1 MEKPVISGPG
11 KRLRADFLLGAL
23 LLLAALAA
31 ALGAARAE
39 AAGGG
44 DGRPAQSRT
53 VDYAGRAVH
62 VPRGYRVVRV
72 GAHSRTCV
80 RLDRRVVYLGGPTSE
95 QRCPA
100 GHLLGKRRAIV
111 IGDHGRRI
119 SGDSAALSRATPV
132 RGGTRGAG
140 DDALARPR
148 PGAARASRATA
159 TASVSGSVFT
169 GLGFDTCS
177 APSSR
182 AMAAWA
188 ESPFRGVGVYI
199 GGENSACSQPNL
211 SASWVSAQTTAGWHL
226 IPTYVG
232 LQAPTSSCSSC
243 AKLTTAAAGIQG
255 AAAAEDAVGDATAIG
270 IGAGSPIYFDME
282 SYSPTTSATR
292 AVLTF
297 LEAWT
302 EKLHELGY
310 VSGVYSSSGSGIAD
324 LADQYGTA
332 YSSPDDIW
340 IANWNNAQN
349 TIDPVV
355 PESAWA
361 NHQRIHQY
369 KGGHDDTYGGTT
381 INIDSNFVDGD
392 TVGVGTPPVGESDP
406 IGSLELTGAPA
417 KGTVRVK
424 GWALDPD
431 APTETL
437 SISVVVGGR
446 AGQKGVETYELG
458 PVANLSRPDVAASH
472 RAAGPY
478 HGFDTRLVTIKSGP
492 EPICVYALNVALGG
506 NRLLGCRTTT
516 IPVALTL
523 SGLRATRSGI
533 AVNVTCEFPAGLECP
548 GHLGL
553 RTTYKVA
560 TPRRHKRPRIH
571 AVTRSLAQ
579 RTFHLQ
585 GASWHRFVLPLSAG
599 GRKILQERGK
609 LRTLLVAAIPGGQRK
624 AGLPLESA
632 AARRKAARQAAS
644 RR

>member
-1 MEKPVISGPG
+1 MVKPVISGPG
-11 KRLRADFLLGAL
+11 KRLRAHFLLGAS
-23 LLLAALAA
+23 LLLATFAA

-39 AAGGG
+39 AAGG
-44 DGRPAQSRT
+44 RS
-53 VDYAGRAVH
+53 VHFEGRAVH
-62 VPRGYRVVRV
+62 VPKGYEVVRV
-72 GAHSRTCV
+72 GPHSKTCV
-80 RLDRRVVYLGGPTSE
+80 RLDRRVVYLGGPSTE

-100 GHLLGKRRAIV
+100 GPILGKRRAIV
-111 IGDHGRRI
+111 VSPRQ
-119 SGDSAALSRATPV
+119 AAPRA
-132 RGGTRGAG
+132 AH
-140 DDALARPR
+140 
-148 PGAARASRATA
+148 ASKAPATG
-159 TASVSGSVFT
+159 SVGGSVFT

-177 APSSR
+177 APSSK

-188 ESPFRGVGVYI
+188 ESPFRGVGIYI

-243 AKLTTAAAGIQG
+243 AKLTTVAAATQG
-255 AAAAEDAVGDATAIG
+255 AAAAEDAVAVATTIG

-282 SYSPTTSATR
+282 SYSPTTSATK

-302 EKLHELGY
+302 NKLHELGF

-324 LADQYGTA
+324 LAAAYGTG
-332 YSSPDDIW
+332 YSSPDNIW
-340 IANWNNAQN
+340 IANWNNQEN
-349 TIDPVV
+349 TLDSVV
-355 PESAWA
+355 PSTAWP
-361 NHQRIHQY
+361 NHQRIHQFR
-369 KGGHDDTYGGTT
+369 GGHDETWGGTT
-381 INIDSNFVDGD
+381 INIDSNYVDGA

-406 IGSLELTGAPA
+406 IGGLELTGAPA

-431 APTETL
+431 APTEVL
-437 SISVVVGGR
+437 SINVVVGGR
-446 AGQKGVETYELG
+446 EGQKGVETFELG
-458 PVANLSRPDVAASH
+458 PIANLSRPDVALSH
-472 RAAGPY
+472 KTAGPN
-478 HGFDTRLVTIKSGP
+478 HGFDGRFVTIKSGP
-492 EPICVYALNVALGG
+492 EPICVYAVNVVLGG
-506 NRLLGCRTTT
+506 NRLLGCKTTT

-523 SGLRATRSGI
+523 SGLTATRSGI

-553 RTTYKVA
+553 RTTYRVV
-560 TPRRHKRPRIH
+560 TPRRHKPPRIH
-571 AVTRSLAQ
+571 SVTRSLAQ
-579 RTFHLQ
+579 RTFRLQ

-609 LRTLLVAAIPGGQRK
+609 LRTYLVAAIPGGQRT

-632 AARRKAARQAAS
+632 AARRAS

>member
-1 MEKPVISGPG
+1 VISGPG
-11 KRLRADFLLGAL
+11 KRLRAHFLRGAL
-23 LLLAALAA
+23 LLLTALAVALSA
-31 ALGAARAE
+31 ASAGAADAPGAARAG
-39 AAGGG
+39 AGSAHNANA
-44 DGRPAQSRT
+44 PAGART
-53 VDYAGRAVH
+53 VDFAGRAVH
-62 VPRGYRVVRV
+62 VPHGYQVVRV
-72 GAHSRTCV
+72 GEHSRTCV
-80 RLDRRVVYLGGPTSE
+80 RLDRRVVYLGGPSAE

-100 GHLLGKRRAIV
+100 GPILGKRQAIV
-111 IGDHGRRI
+111 VAPRQVSPR
-119 SGDSAALSRATPV
+119 AAH
-132 RGGTRGAG
+132 
-140 DDALARPR
+140 
-148 PGAARASRATA
+148 ASRAPA

-177 APSSR
+177 APSSKS
-182 AMAAWA
+182 MAAWA
-188 ESPFRGVGVYI
+188 ESPFRGVGIYI

-243 AKLTTAAAGIQG
+243 AKLTTVAAGTQG
-255 AAAAEDAVGDATAIG
+255 AAAAEDAVAEAVTIG

-282 SYSPTTSATR
+282 SYSPTTSATK

-302 EKLHELGY
+302 NRLHELGY
-310 VSGVYSSSGSGIAD
+310 TSGVYSSSGSGIVD
-324 LADQYGTA
+324 LADAYGTA

-355 PESAWA
+355 PSTAWP

-369 KGGHDDTYGGTT
+369 AGGHDDTYGGVT
-381 INIDSNFVDGD
+381 INIDSDYVDGA

-406 IGSLELTGAPA
+406 IGALELTGAPA

-431 APTETL
+431 APTEPL
-437 SISVVVGGR
+437 SINVVVGGR
-446 AGQKGVETYELG
+446 EGQKGTETFELG
-458 PVANLSRPDVAASH
+458 SVANLARTDVAASH
-472 RAAGPY
+472 RIAGPN
-478 HGFDTRLVTIKSGP
+478 HGFDSRFFTIKSGP
-492 EPICVYALNVALGG
+492 EPICVYALNVVLGG

-516 IPVALTL
+516 VPVALTL

-553 RTTYKVA
+553 RTTYRVA
-560 TPRRHKRPRIH
+560 TPRRHKAPRIH

-579 RTFHLQ
+579 RTFHLN
-585 GASWHRFVLPLSAG
+585 GASWHRFVLPLSTG
-599 GRKILQERGK
+599 GRKLLQERGK
-609 LRTLLVAAIPGGQRK
+609 LRTLLVAAIPGGQR
-624 AGLPLESA
+624 AVGLPLETP
-632 AARRKAARQAAS
+632 AARRAAR
-644 RR
+644 R

>member
-1 MEKPVISGPG
+1 MGRPVISGPG
-11 KRLRADFLLGAL
+11 KRLRAHFLLGAI
-23 LLLAALAA
+23 LLLATLAA
-31 ALGAARAE
+31 ALGTARAE
-39 AAGGG
+39 AAGG
-44 DGRPAQSRT
+44 RS
-53 VDYAGRAVH
+53 VHFEGRAIH
-62 VPRGYRVVRV
+62 VPRGYDVVRI
-72 GAHSRTCV
+72 GAHSKTCV
-80 RLDRRVVYLGGPTSE
+80 RLDRRVVYLGGPSTE

-100 GHLLGKRRAIV
+100 GPLLGKRRAIV
-111 IGDHGRRI
+111 VAPH
-119 SGDSAALSRATPV
+119 
-132 RGGTRGAG
+132 
-140 DDALARPR
+140 RPAPR
-148 PGAARASRATA
+148 TA
-159 TASVSGSVFT
+159 TASRAPATGSVSGSIFT

-188 ESPFRGVGVYI
+188 ESPFRGVGIYI

-243 AKLTTAAAGIQG
+243 AKLTTVAAATQG
-255 AAAAEDAVGDATAIG
+255 AAAAEDAVAVATTIG

-282 SYSPTTSATR
+282 SYSRTTSATK

-302 EKLHELGY
+302 NKLHELGF

-324 LADQYGTA
+324 LAAQYGTA
-332 YSSPDDIW
+332 YSSPDNIW
-340 IANWNNAQN
+340 IANWNSQEN
-349 TIDPVV
+349 TLDSVV
-355 PESAWA
+355 PSTAWP
-361 NHQRIHQY
+361 NHQRIHQFR
-369 KGGHDDTYGGTT
+369 GGHDETWGGTT
-381 INIDSNFVDGD
+381 INIDSNYVDGA

-437 SISVVVGGR
+437 SINVVVGGR
-446 AGQKGVETYELG
+446 EGQKGVETFELG
-458 PVANLSRPDVAASH
+458 PIANLPRIDVAGSH
-472 RAAGPY
+472 RIAGPY
-478 HGFDTRLVTIKSGP
+478 HGFDTRFVTIKSGP
-492 EPICVYALNVALGG
+492 EPICVYAVNVVLGG
-506 NRLLGCRTTT
+506 NRLLGCKTTT

-553 RTTYKVA
+553 RTTYRVS
-560 TPRRHKRPRIH
+560 TPRRHKPPRIH

-579 RTFHLQ
+579 RTFHLK
-585 GASWHRFVLPLSAG
+585 GASWHRFVLPLSTG
-599 GRKILQERGK
+599 GRKILRERGK
-609 LRTLLVAAIPGGQRK
+609 LRTYLVAAIPGGRRT

-632 AARRKAARQAAS
+632 AARRAS
-644 RR
+644 RH

>member
-1 MEKPVISGPG
+1 MQPG
-11 KRLRADFLLGAL
+11 KRLPARVLLGAF
-23 LLLAALAA
+23 LLLAAVAA
-31 ALGAARAE
+31 GVGSARADSR
-39 AAGGG
+39 ALDLA
-44 DGRPAQSRT
+44 RT
-53 VDYAGRAVH
+53 VHFEKRVVH
-62 VPRGYRVVRV
+62 VPKGFRVVRV
-72 GAHSRTCV
+72 VPGSRTCT
-80 RLDRRVVYLGGPTSE
+80 RLDRRIVYLGDPSKE
-95 QRCPA
+95 QSCPA
-100 GHLLGKRRAIV
+100 GPILGRRRAIV
-111 IGDHGRRI
+111 VGPHGRRI
-119 SGDSAALSRATPV
+119 SGDSPALSRAAT
-132 RGGTRGAG
+132 GALTRAADAG
-140 DDALARPR
+140 RAR
-148 PGAARASRATA
+148 A

-177 APSSR
+177 APSSK

-188 ESPFRGVGVYI
+188 ESPFRGVGIYI

-243 AKLTTAAAGIQG
+243 AKLTTVAAGTQG
-255 AAAAEDAVGDATAIG
+255 AAAAEDAVAEAVTIG

-282 SYSPTTSATR
+282 SYSPTTSATK

-302 EKLHELGY
+302 NKLHELGY
-310 VSGVYSSSGSGIAD
+310 TSGVYSSSGSGIAD
-324 LADQYGTA
+324 LADAYGTA

-355 PESAWA
+355 PSTAWP

-369 KGGHDDTYGGTT
+369 AGGHDDTYGGVT
-381 INIDSNFVDGD
+381 INIDSDYVDGA

-406 IGSLELTGAPA
+406 IGALELTGAPA

-431 APTETL
+431 APTEPL
-437 SISVVVGGR
+437 SINVVVGGR
-446 AGQKGVETYELG
+446 EGQKGTETFELG
-458 PVANLSRPDVAASH
+458 PVANLSRTDVAASH
-472 RAAGPY
+472 KIAGPN
-478 HGFDTRLVTIKSGP
+478 HGFDSRLFTIKSGP
-492 EPICVYALNVALGG
+492 EPICVYALNVVLGG

-516 IPVALTL
+516 VPVALSL
-523 SGLRATRSGI
+523 SGLRATRSGV

-553 RTTYKVA
+553 RTTYRVA
-560 TPRRHKRPRIH
+560 TPRRHRAPRIH

-579 RTFHLQ
+579 RTFHLN
-585 GASWHRFVLPLSAG
+585 GASWHRFVLPLSTG
-599 GRKILQERGK
+599 GRKLLQERGK
-609 LRTLLVAAIPGGQRK
+609 LRTLLIAAIPGGQR
-624 AGLPLESA
+624 AVGLPLESP
-632 AARRKAARQAAS
+632 AARRAAR
-644 RR
+644 R

>member
-1 MEKPVISGPG
+1 VISGPG
-11 KRLRADFLLGAL
+11 IRLRANFLLGAL
-23 LLLAALAA
+23 LLLATLAA
-31 ALGAARAE
+31 TLGAGQAE
-39 AAGGG
+39 AAGG
-44 DGRPAQSRT
+44 RS
-53 VDYAGRAVH
+53 VHFEGRAVH
-62 VPRGYRVVRV
+62 VPQGYKVVRV
-72 GAHSRTCV
+72 GAHSKTCV
-80 RLDRRVVYLGGPTSE
+80 RLDRRVVYLGGPSKE

-100 GHLLGKRRAIV
+100 GPILGKHRAIV
-111 IGDHGRRI
+111 VSPHE
-119 SGDSAALSRATPV
+119 AAP
-132 RGGTRGAG
+132 
-140 DDALARPR
+140 
-148 PGAARASRATA
+148 RASASKAPSVA

-177 APSSR
+177 APSSK

-188 ESPFRGVGVYI
+188 ESPFRGVGIYI

-243 AKLTTAAAGIQG
+243 AKLTTVAAATQG
-255 AAAAEDAVGDATAIG
+255 AAAAEDAVAEATTIG

-282 SYSPTTSATR
+282 SYSRTTSATK

-302 EKLHELGY
+302 NKLHELGF

-324 LADQYGTA
+324 LAAQYGTA
-332 YSSPDDIW
+332 YSSPDNIW
-340 IANWNNAQN
+340 IANWNDQEN
-349 TIDPVV
+349 TLDSVV
-355 PESAWA
+355 PSTAWP
-361 NHQRIHQY
+361 NHQRIHQFH
-369 KGGHDDTYGGTT
+369 GGHDETWGGTT
-381 INIDSNFVDGD
+381 INIDSNYVDGA

-437 SISVVVGGR
+437 SINVVVGGR
-446 AGQKGVETYELG
+446 EGQKGVETFELG
-458 PVANLSRPDVAASH
+458 PIANLPRTDVAATH
-472 RAAGPY
+472 KTAGPN
-478 HGFDTRLVTIKSGP
+478 HGFDGRFVTTKSGP
-492 EPICVYALNVALGG
+492 EPICVYAVNVVLGG

-516 IPVALTL
+516 IPVAITL
-523 SGLRATRSGI
+523 SGLTATRSGI
-533 AVNVTCEFPAGLECP
+533 AVNVTCEFPVGLECP

-560 TPRRHKRPRIH
+560 TPRRHRAPLIRS
-571 AVTRSLAQ
+571 VTRSLAQ
-579 RTFHLQ
+579 RNFHLT
-585 GASWHRFVLPLSAG
+585 GSTWHRFVLPLSAG

-609 LRTLLVAAIPGGQRK
+609 LRTQLVAAIPGGQRTV
-624 AGLPLESA
+624 GLPLESA
-632 AARRKAARQAAS
+632 AARRAAR
-644 RR
+644 R